1 MSASVGFRI
10 CLVLMLGLAATDA
23 WAGKRGVRV
32 DSSSNWNLGAIGTS
46 DCPGTVAN
54 SILVTSM
61 GYTFSGR
68 ASTPTED
75 YKTNDYCEVAVAGTL
90 NSSTYFHF
98 DETALATLFG
108 DGVGITGIRYSFLD
122 NDDPFSAT
130 GFQWAFYTFP
140 SGATLVALYGLDG
153 SVNGIVPDAT
163 SYISSSVWDGT
174 GGNYDGQY
182 FCFQNNGYIGTWDGI
197 DAAEP
202 NSACLNAARG
212 IIFANGFE

>member
-1 MSASVGFRI
+1 MSASRGFRI
-10 CLVLMLGLAATDA
+10 GLVLMLGLAAIDA
-23 WAGKRGVRV
+23 WAGKRSVRV
-32 DSSSNWNLGAIGTS
+32 DSSTNWNLGTIGTS
-46 DCPGTVAN
+46 GCPGTAAN
-54 SILVTSM
+54 SILVTNM
-61 GYTFSGR
+61 GFTFSGR
-68 ASTPTED
+68 ASTPTEN

-90 NSSTYFHF
+90 NSSTYFHS
-98 DETALATLFG
+98 DETALSTLFG

-122 NDDPFSAT
+122 NADPFSAS

-153 SVNGIVPDAT
+153 SVNGIVPDST
-163 SYISSSVWDGT
+163 SYITPSVWDGT
-174 GGNYDGQY
+174 GGNYNGQY
-182 FCFQNNGYIGTWDGI
+182 FCFQNNVYIGSWDGN

>member
-1 MSASVGFRI
+1 MSSSVGPRI
-10 CLVLMLGLAATDA
+10 FLIVVLVLFATPC
-23 WAGKRGVRV
+23 WAPPRGIRV
-32 DSSSNWNLGAIGTS
+32 DSSTNWNLGAIGTS

-122 NDDPFSAT
+122 NADPFSAT

-182 FCFQNNGYIGTWDGI
+182 FCFQDGYIGTWDGI